1 MQTLIFDTTKK
12 QAILLNGPR
21 GSSTV
26 IESFRDVST
35 VKVNVAHYEVMQK
48 IGEDLDW
55 QDRSAIPVMRVPISN
70 TNMKHILKQNENG
83 DFIIIEESFDE
94 QPDFLYTTLLEHKEI
109 WNKNFIKDVDVF
121 KGVSLILDNDFSL
134 TETQIDDETY
144 QVIANPIIKS

>member
-1 MQTLIFDTTKK
+1 
-12 QAILLNGPR
+12 
-21 GSSTV
+21 
-26 IESFRDVST
+26 
-35 VKVNVAHYEVMQK
+35 
-48 IGEDLDW
+48 
-55 QDRSAIPVMRVPISN
+55 
-70 TNMKHILKQNENG
+70 MKHILKQNENG
-83 DFIIIEESFDE
+83 DFIMIEESFDE

>member
-1 MQTLIFDTTKK
+1 
-12 QAILLNGPR
+12 
-21 GSSTV
+21 
-26 IESFRDVST
+26 
-35 VKVNVAHYEVMQK
+35 
-48 IGEDLDW
+48 
-55 QDRSAIPVMRVPISN
+55 
-70 TNMKHILKQNENG
+70 MKHILKQKENG

>member
-1 MQTLIFDTTKK
+1 
-12 QAILLNGPR
+12 
-21 GSSTV
+21 
-26 IESFRDVST
+26 
-35 VKVNVAHYEVMQK
+35 
-48 IGEDLDW
+48 
-55 QDRSAIPVMRVPISN
+55 
-70 TNMKHILKQNENG
+70 MKHILKQNKNG

-109 WNKNFIKDVDVF
+109 WNKNFMKDVDVF

>member
-1 MQTLIFDTTKK
+1 
-12 QAILLNGPR
+12 
-21 GSSTV
+21 
-26 IESFRDVST
+26 
-35 VKVNVAHYEVMQK
+35 
-48 IGEDLDW
+48 
-55 QDRSAIPVMRVPISN
+55 
-70 TNMKHILKQNENG
+70 MKHILKQNENG
-83 DFIIIEESFDE
+83 DFIIIEECFDE

>member
-1 MQTLIFDTTKK
+1 
-12 QAILLNGPR
+12 
-21 GSSTV
+21 
-26 IESFRDVST
+26 
-35 VKVNVAHYEVMQK
+35 
-48 IGEDLDW
+48 
-55 QDRSAIPVMRVPISN
+55 
-70 TNMKHILKQNENG
+70 MKHILKQNENG

-109 WNKNFIKDVDVF
+109 WNKNFMKNVDVF

>member
-1 MQTLIFDTTKK
+1 
-12 QAILLNGPR
+12 
-21 GSSTV
+21 
-26 IESFRDVST
+26 
-35 VKVNVAHYEVMQK
+35 
-48 IGEDLDW
+48 
-55 QDRSAIPVMRVPISN
+55 
-70 TNMKHILKQNENG
+70 MKHILKQNENG

-121 KGVSLILDNDFSL
+121 NGVSLILDNDFSL

>member
-1 MQTLIFDTTKK
+1 
-12 QAILLNGPR
+12 
-21 GSSTV
+21 
-26 IESFRDVST
+26 
-35 VKVNVAHYEVMQK
+35 
-48 IGEDLDW
+48 
-55 QDRSAIPVMRVPISN
+55 
-70 TNMKHILKQNENG
+70 MKHILKQNENG

>member
-1 MQTLIFDTTKK
+1 
-12 QAILLNGPR
+12 
-21 GSSTV
+21 
-26 IESFRDVST
+26 
-35 VKVNVAHYEVMQK
+35 
-48 IGEDLDW
+48 
-55 QDRSAIPVMRVPISN
+55 
-70 TNMKHILKQNENG
+70 MKHILKQNENG

-109 WNKNFIKDVDVF
+109 WNKNFMKDVDVF

>member
-1 MQTLIFDTTKK
+1 
-12 QAILLNGPR
+12 
-21 GSSTV
+21 
-26 IESFRDVST
+26 
-35 VKVNVAHYEVMQK
+35 
-48 IGEDLDW
+48 
-55 QDRSAIPVMRVPISN
+55 
-70 TNMKHILKQNENG
+70 MKHILKQNENG

-109 WNKNFIKDVDVF
+109 WNKNFIKNVDVF

>member
-1 MQTLIFDTTKK
+1 
-12 QAILLNGPR
+12 
-21 GSSTV
+21 
-26 IESFRDVST
+26 
-35 VKVNVAHYEVMQK
+35 
-48 IGEDLDW
+48 
-55 QDRSAIPVMRVPISN
+55 
-70 TNMKHILKQNENG
+70 MKHILKQNENG

-121 KGVSLILDNDFSL
+121 KGVSIILDNDFSL

>member
-1 MQTLIFDTTKK
+1 
-12 QAILLNGPR
+12 
-21 GSSTV
+21 
-26 IESFRDVST
+26 
-35 VKVNVAHYEVMQK
+35 
-48 IGEDLDW
+48 
-55 QDRSAIPVMRVPISN
+55 
-70 TNMKHILKQNENG
+70 MKHILKQNENG
-83 DFIIIEESFDE
+83 DFIIIEKSFDE

>member
-1 MQTLIFDTTKK
+1 
-12 QAILLNGPR
+12 
-21 GSSTV
+21 
-26 IESFRDVST
+26 
-35 VKVNVAHYEVMQK
+35 
-48 IGEDLDW
+48 
-55 QDRSAIPVMRVPISN
+55 
-70 TNMKHILKQNENG
+70 MKHILKQNENG

-109 WNKNFIKDVDVF
+109 WNKNFMKDIDVF

>member
-1 MQTLIFDTTKK
+1 
-12 QAILLNGPR
+12 
-21 GSSTV
+21 
-26 IESFRDVST
+26 
-35 VKVNVAHYEVMQK
+35 
-48 IGEDLDW
+48 
-55 QDRSAIPVMRVPISN
+55 
-70 TNMKHILKQNENG
+70 MKHILKQNENG

-144 QVIANPIIKS
+144 QVIANPIIKL

>member
-1 MQTLIFDTTKK
+1 
-12 QAILLNGPR
+12 
-21 GSSTV
+21 
-26 IESFRDVST
+26 
-35 VKVNVAHYEVMQK
+35 
-48 IGEDLDW
+48 
-55 QDRSAIPVMRVPISN
+55 
-70 TNMKHILKQNENG
+70 MKHILKQNKNG

>member
-1 MQTLIFDTTKK
+1 
-12 QAILLNGPR
+12 
-21 GSSTV
+21 
-26 IESFRDVST
+26 
-35 VKVNVAHYEVMQK
+35 
-48 IGEDLDW
+48 
-55 QDRSAIPVMRVPISN
+55 
-70 TNMKHILKQNENG
+70 MKHILKQNENG
-83 DFIIIEESFDE
+83 DFIIIEESFTE

>member
-1 MQTLIFDTTKK
+1 
-12 QAILLNGPR
+12 
-21 GSSTV
+21 
-26 IESFRDVST
+26 
-35 VKVNVAHYEVMQK
+35 
-48 IGEDLDW
+48 
-55 QDRSAIPVMRVPISN
+55 
-70 TNMKHILKQNENG
+70 MKHILKQNENG
-83 DFIIIEESFDE
+83 DYIIIEESFDE